1 MHAIGLLHK
10 RLRQSCIGIH
20 VKRLDVLFVA
30 VSTLFNGRW
39 LMVTDMGRGV
49 ISTAYT
55 KHNIKRMD
63 RLLSN
68 ASMYQE
74 RKVIYEALNRG
85 TIGKTSRPI
94 ILVDWSDLTADGQW
108 HLLRATLAVGGRG
121 LTLWEEVHPQKHY
134 GRASVQKGFL
144 KTLKTLLPDGVR
156 PLILTD
162 AGFRGPW
169 FKAVQALGWDW
180 IGRVRNRTYVRGER
194 EMEWVSCKTLYA
206 KASTI
211 PKALGVFEQVRSAP
225 LMCALYLVRKKKQR
239 RVKKTLMGDRARS
252 KHSKKN
258 ARREREPWLLA
269 SSLSLAEMPAKTIV
283 KLYRTRMQIEENFRD
298 SKDPYYGFG
307 FSRNRTKDPRRLAIL
322 LLIGAIATLAAWLA
336 GRAAEKQNL
345 QYQYQSNTTKRRRV
359 LSSVFLG
366 RWVLHDQLLCFTKMQ
381 LLAPLQDIQTYNE
394 KLLCA

>member
-10 RLRQSCIGIH
+10 RLRQSGIGVH
-20 VKRLDVLFVA
+20 AKRLEVLFVA

-68 ASMYQE
+68 GFLFQE
-74 RKVIYEALNRG
+74 RRDIYAMLSRG
-85 TIGKTSRPI
+85 IVGKMSRPI
-94 ILVDWSDLTADGQW
+94 ILVDWSDLTADGKW

-144 KTLKTLLPDGVR
+144 KTLKVLLPEGAR
-156 PLILTD
+156 PIILTD

-180 IGRVRNRTYVRGER
+180 IGRVRNRTYVKGEA
-194 EMEWVSCKTLYA
+194 WSKWAPCKDLYA
-206 KASTI
+206 KASTL

-225 LMCALYLVRKKKQR
+225 LKCALYLVRKKKQR
-239 RVKKTLMGDRARS
+239 RVKKTLMGNRARS
-252 KHSKKN
+252 KHSKNN
-258 ARREREPWLLA
+258 ARRETEPWLLA
-269 SSLSLAEMPAKTIV
+269 SSLSLAAMPAKTIV
-283 KLYRTRMQIEENFRD
+283 KLYATRMQIEENFRD

-307 FSRNRTKDPRRLAIL
+307 FSRNRTKDPKRLAIL

-345 QYQYQSNTTKRRRV
+345 QYRYQSNTTKRRRV

-366 RWVLHDQLLCFTKMQ
+366 RWVIRDQLLCFTKMQ

-394 KLLCA
+394 ELLCE